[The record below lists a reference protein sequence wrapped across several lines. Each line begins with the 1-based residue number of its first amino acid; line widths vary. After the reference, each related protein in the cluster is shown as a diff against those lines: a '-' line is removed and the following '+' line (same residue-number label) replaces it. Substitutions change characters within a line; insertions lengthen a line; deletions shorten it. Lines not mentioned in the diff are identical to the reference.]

1 MIHIS
6 ILVPE
11 GECSL
16 ANIEGTYQIFS
27 KANEYLAKSGKPS
40 LFRVQL
46 VGLHRDVSINNGR
59 FSIHPDVL
67 IKEVHR
73 TDLIIIP
80 AVFGDFRKILA
91 ANQDMLSWI
100 VERYK
105 EGASVAS
112 LCIGAF
118 ILAGTG
124 LLNGRTCTT
133 HWEFSNDFRKMFPTV
148 NLLDDKVITH
158 EEGIY
163 TSGGAYSWLN
173 LILYLIEK
181 YAGRDIAILCSKAFQ
196 IDIDRNSQSPF
207 IIFSGQ
213 RKHEDKDI
221 IKAQDFIEKNVHSK
235 ILIHEIATMLSIGR
249 RNLERRFKSATGNTV
264 MKYIQRVKIEAV
276 KQNLESSRLSVN
288 EAMNKVG
295 YSDPKAFRIVFK
307 KVTGLA
313 PLQYRSKY
321 HRQDQG

>member
-1 MIHIS
+1 MKHIS

-16 ANIEGTYQIFS
+16 VNIEGTHQLFS
-27 KANEYLAKSGKPS
+27 KVNDFLANSGKPP
-40 LFRVQL
+40 LFRIQI
-46 VGLHRDVSINNGR
+46 VGLHRDVAMNNGR

-67 IKEVHR
+67 VKDLEH

-80 AVFGDFRKILA
+80 AIFGDFTKILA
-91 ANQDMLSWI
+91 DNQDMISWI
-100 VERYK
+100 VTRYK

-112 LCIGAF
+112 LCVGAF
-118 ILAGTG
+118 LLAGTG
-124 LLNGRTCTT
+124 LLNGRSCTT
-133 HWEFSNDFRKMFPTV
+133 HWESSNDFRKMFPTV
-148 NLLDDKVITH
+148 NLLDDRLITH
-158 EEGIY
+158 EDGIY

-173 LILYLIEK
+173 LMLYLIEK

-196 IDIDRNSQSPF
+196 IDIDRDSQSPF

-221 IKAQDFIEKNVHSK
+221 IKAQDFIENNVHSK
-235 ILIHEIATMLSIGR
+235 ILIHEIAAMLSIGR
-249 RNLERRFKSATGNTV
+249 RNLERRFKRATGNTL

-321 HRQDQG
+321 HRQDQ